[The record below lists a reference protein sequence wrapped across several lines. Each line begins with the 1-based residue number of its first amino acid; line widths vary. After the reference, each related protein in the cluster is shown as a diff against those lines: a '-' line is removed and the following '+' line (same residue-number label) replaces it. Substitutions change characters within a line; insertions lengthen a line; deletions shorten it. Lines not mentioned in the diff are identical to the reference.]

1 MLVRDLG
8 DAYQLVLQPDHG
20 RLSGQ
25 LAAAWAEDP
34 VLSAELRK
42 ALTLAATRHDDGWAV
57 WERDPRLD
65 DDHRPQGFLG
75 VPRPSMLSSYRACAD
90 IVCAENPAAGLL
102 VSMHVSGLQR
112 GRYGLMG
119 GECTPLED
127 LDPVIRE
134 FTVAEEDRQ
143 EQLASTLGISEAQRW
158 RAYRRL
164 QFVDVLSL
172 FFGLAD
178 LEQGDSRPLDSMTDE
193 LRRERDEEMGVGVH
207 LIHGLEQPWTAR
219 CEPFPFAVSPTQL
232 HMRRRVVPKRDWPD
246 DESFRVDFAA
256 APVERVELTLTAE
269 A

>member
-8 DAYQLVLQPDHG
+8 DAYQLVLQPDHS

-25 LAAAWAEDP
+25 FAAAWAEDP
-34 VLSAELRK
+34 ALSAELRE
-42 ALTLAATRHDDGWAV
+42 ALILAAARHDDGWAV

-65 DDHRPQGFLG
+65 DEHRPQGFLS

-119 GECTPLED
+119 GACTPLEN
-127 LDPVIRE
+127 LEPAIRD
-134 FTVAEEDRQ
+134 FTTAEEQRQ
-143 EQLASTLGISEAQRW
+143 EELASSLGISEEQRW

-172 FFGLAD
+172 FFGLAN
-178 LEQGDSRPLDSMTDE
+178 LEQGDSWPLDSTPDD
-193 LRRERDEEMGVGVH
+193 LRRGRDEEMGVGVH
-207 LIHGLEQPWTAR
+207 EIRGLEEPWTAR
-219 CEPFPFAVSPTQL
+219 CDPFPFAVSPTQL
-232 HMRRRVVPKRDWPD
+232 HMTRRVVPKRDWPD
-246 DESFRVDFAA
+246 DESFRVDFAG

-269 A
+269 T